1 MCSCRNADGGYH
13 VIIVDNDFYFV
24 ALFPGSSIATSP
36 VLTTDATTTELTSLG
51 GAQLVPIPVNY
62 VVAENRANNIIE

>member
-1 MCSCRNADGGYH
+1 VVAT
-13 VIIVDNDFYFV
+13 VIIVNSDFYFV
-24 ALFPGSSIATSP
+24 ALFLGSSIATSP
-36 VLTTDATTTELTSLG
+36 VVTTDATTMELPSIG